1 MKFALVQKMA
11 KQDATTKEALKELS
25 SQMTMLSSQMTMLI
39 SQMTMLSSQMTM
51 LSSQMTNVM
60 SMVQDLSIRDGIHPI
75 VLRTLSGFC
84 YLCQQLAYLVDSRI
98 FLMNSKIGESL
109 RSYQEY
115 PAKSV
120 GKQGEEFPI
129 AALVKS

>member
-1 MKFALVQKMA
+1 LASTDVSL
-11 KQDATTKEALKELS
+11 
-25 SQMTMLSSQMTMLI
+25 
-39 SQMTMLSSQMTM
+39 
-51 LSSQMTNVM
+51 
-60 SMVQDLSIRDGIHPI
+60 GIHQI

-84 YLCQQLAYLVDSRI
+84 YLCQKLAYLVLRKI
-98 FLMNSKIGESL
+98 FLIARKIVESL

-129 AALVKS
+129 AALVKVSRILYQDFRKIGEFRPRMARSERVRRGNVCSRSIPMLQLFK